1 MTEDYAQAL
10 RIPSTIEF
18 LHTFFFRLW
27 LRSVFFHFQE
37 SKGKGKGRPGRDHEY
52 PEREQRYSFTLSLTS
67 ALYGVRG

>member
-1 MTEDYAQAL
+1 MTEEYAQAL

-18 LHTFFFRLW
+18 LHTFLFRLW

-37 SKGKGKGRPGRDHEY
+37 HKGKGRPGRDHEY

-67 ALYGVRG
+67 ALDGVGG